1 MYTSIVKIEL
11 NRMRIKIKDMLN
23 DFVFDFGY
31 VTHKISKVDNEK
43 NIDGYFRLFIYLNG
57 DLDVISQIYQFLITV
72 LYI

>member
-1 MYTSIVKIEL
+1 
-11 NRMRIKIKDMLN
+11 MLN